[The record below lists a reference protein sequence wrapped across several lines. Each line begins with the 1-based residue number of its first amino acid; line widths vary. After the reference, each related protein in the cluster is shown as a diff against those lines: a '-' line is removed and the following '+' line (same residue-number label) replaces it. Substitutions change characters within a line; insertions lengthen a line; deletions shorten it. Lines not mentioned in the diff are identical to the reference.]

1 MSNDDKNYKGSTFWQ
16 LMIAIPGSILGF
28 TLIIAL
34 LAKSLHP
41 ASEVVTIGPDAIAAK
56 IEENIKPV
64 AVVEV
69 AAPPVGAHV
78 DKGGEEV
85 VKAVCS
91 ACHAAG
97 LMGSPKIGDKGQWG
111 PRIAQGYETL
121 VSHAIHGIRMMPAKG
136 GNPDLTDGEIANAVA
151 YMANQ
156 AGANFKAPAAGA
168 ALAESKLVA
177 ATVVATTEKPVA
189 DKAATKTAKA
199 EPAKA
204 MSTKAASSTK
214 AETFVDKVA
223 ATAPNPAD
231 KAEPVKEPAKEEP
244 VKTASA
250 GKTGEQVYKGV
261 CSVCHAAALMGAP
274 KFGDKDQWA
283 PRITQGYDT
292 LVNHA
297 IHGIRMM
304 PAKGGNPGL
313 SDEEVGRAVAYMAN
327 EGGASFKAK

>member
-41 ASEVVTIGPDAIAAK
+41 ATESATVAPETVAAK
-56 IEENIKPV
+56 VEENIKPV

-69 AAPPVGAHV
+69 AAAPAGVHV
-78 DKGGEEV
+78 DKSGEEV

-97 LMGSPKIGDKGQWG
+97 LMGSPKIGDKGQWA

-121 VSHAIHGIRMMPAKG
+121 ISHAIKGIRMMPAKG

-156 AGANFKAPAAGA
+156 AGANFKAPVAG
-168 ALAESKLVA
+168 A
-177 ATVVATTEKPVA
+177 ATVVAVSATPVPAATSVTPVVAKPSTDKELA
-189 DKAATKTAKA
+189 KTKKAAPAKSEATAK
-199 EPAKA
+199 
-204 MSTKAASSTK
+204 SD
-214 AETFVDKVA
+214 TFVDKVA
-223 ATAPNPAD
+223 EIAPQPAE
-231 KAEPVKEPAKEEP
+231 KTEAAKEPAKEEP

-283 PRITQGYDT
+283 PRIAQGYDT

-304 PAKGGNPGL
+304 PAKGGNASL
-313 SDEEVGRAVAYMAN
+313 SDDEVGRAVAYMAN